1 MVAAIELEKYAIGHE
16 MSNQESRL
24 KTKHLP
30 SSNTK
35 LDRPG
40 TPMSTYNFAASLFC
54 SAASVFRILLD
65 HLCLNARNDQQGLE
79 EQLASTS
86 LEVAPVRFVRPG

>member
-1 MVAAIELEKYAIGHE
+1 MVAAIELEKYAIGHD

-40 TPMSTYNFAASLFC
+40 KLVATYNFAASRFYTAKSLFRTY
-54 SAASVFRILLD
+54 SDNAGLPRVVILAQPPL
-65 HLCLNARNDQQGLE
+65 L
-79 EQLASTS
+79 
-86 LEVAPVRFVRPG
+86 